1 VVKKR
6 IMEGAAQTLVS
17 NFGVLVGEELQKL
30 RGVGGEVAQLRDE
43 LATMNA
49 LLRMQSEAAP
59 GAVDHFL
66 REWMKQL
73 RELAYDAEDCVH
85 LYTFRVRCRP
95 GDGFLVRSRRLLGT
109 LMPRRRLAAD
119 ITALRARAAAI
130 NEQHSRYGVS
140 LEPLRCPPLPLAHV
154 PAPAVVALRPAAASG
169 DPSHHHQLVGLRSQ
183 ADTLAEMV
191 RKAVTT
197 GNKEDAAGPPFS
209 DTRLKV
215 FSIVG
220 FGGLGK
226 TTLAMEVCRRL
237 EGEFQRQALVS
248 VSQAFD
254 GAKDLKGLLKRV
266 LQQIVNP
273 AVGDDQ
279 GIKEEDNVGNID
291 TMDEDRLA
299 AKLKETL
306 KNKRYL
312 IVIDDVW
319 SEAAWDA
326 IQCVLP
332 DNNCG
337 SRIIVTTRIY
347 TVARACSHGSDCIYH
362 IKALSAEDSKKL
374 FLSRVFGSTNGACPR
389 EIEDAMQKIL
399 RKCGGL
405 PLAIVSIASLLASYK
420 SPENRH
426 MWETVLKSIGSHM
439 ESHPTLEGMRQIVV
453 LSYDHLPHH
462 LKACMMYLSIFPE
475 DFLIVKERLL
485 RRWIAEGLVAEKRG
499 LTSMEVAEGYFSEL
513 VSRSMIDRAADIVTY
528 YDGREETCRVH
539 DMMLEVMVTKSLEA
553 NFVSL
558 IGGQYEGMTYDRVR
572 RLSIHAGEGPSSTSM
587 SSKKTA
593 AGMNVQHVR
602 SLSMFE
608 FEGHHL
614 LSRLGEFTLLRVLD
628 LQDCQ
633 GLGKRHMACI
643 CRMYLLRFLNLRG
656 TDISVLPPEVGQLEH
671 LQTLDVRLTFLKG
684 LPETVTELENLESL
698 QFSNKEDYWSFHWE
712 APRGL
717 RKMKA
722 LRKVNNVVVTSST
735 EVAKEIAEL
744 RQLQEL
750 TMFVPS
756 GIPRDV
762 AEALDHSLS
771 RLYSLRF
778 LNVEITSNREEEN
791 FLHRLESRSPPRLL
805 RYLRMCGSLG
815 DRTLTHWVGLLTNLV
830 EFVIAWAYLRG
841 DTLFDV
847 LCKLPNLK
855 KLTLETDFYAD
866 TEIVA
871 RTTQSF
877 PVLTELRMFNNH
889 GIPAVYRFEEGSMP
903 KLETLALKFYVGQQ
917 SIVGIEHL
925 TNLKEVQFTGEKDN
939 WAIVED
945 ELKKL
950 KEENARR
957 KRNGS
962 YQLIVKVRYE

>member
-1 VVKKR
+1 
-6 IMEGAAQTLVS
+6 MEGAAQTLVS

-154 PAPAVVALRPAAASG
+154 PATAVVALRPAAASG

-273 AVGDDQ
+273 AVGDDE

-312 IVIDDVW
+312 IVIDDIW

-362 IKALSAEDSKKL
+362 IKA
-374 FLSRVFGSTNGACPR
+374 
-389 EIEDAMQKIL
+389 
-399 RKCGGL
+399 
-405 PLAIVSIASLLASYK
+405 
-420 SPENRH
+420 
-426 MWETVLKSIGSHM
+426 
-439 ESHPTLEGMRQIVV
+439 
-453 LSYDHLPHH
+453 
-462 LKACMMYLSIFPE
+462 CMMYLSIFPE
-475 DFLIVKERLL
+475 DFVIVKERLL

-633 GLGKRHMACI
+633 GLGKRNMACI

>member
-1 VVKKR
+1 
-6 IMEGAAQTLVS
+6 
-17 NFGVLVGEELQKL
+17 
-30 RGVGGEVAQLRDE
+30 
-43 LATMNA
+43 MNA
-49 LLRMQSEAAP
+49 LLRMQSEVAP

-66 REWMKQL
+66 RA
-73 RELAYDAEDCVH
+73 REDDAGH
-85 LYTFRVRCRP
+85 
-95 GDGFLVRSRRLLGT
+95 GS
-109 LMPRRRLAAD
+109 
-119 ITALRARAAAI
+119 
-130 NEQHSRYGVS
+130 
-140 LEPLRCPPLPLAHV
+140 V
-154 PAPAVVALRPAAASG
+154 PAPGGGVPAPGASVRVPSLRRRQGSQGTSEASAAA
-169 DPSHHHQLVGLRSQ
+169 D
-183 ADTLAEMV
+183 
-191 RKAVTT
+191 RK
-197 GNKEDAAGPPFS
+197 
-209 DTRLKV
+209 
-215 FSIVG
+215 
-220 FGGLGK
+220 
-226 TTLAMEVCRRL
+226 
-237 EGEFQRQALVS
+237 
-248 VSQAFD
+248 
-254 GAKDLKGLLKRV
+254 
-266 LQQIVNP
+266 P
-273 AVGDDQ
+273 AVGDGQ
-279 GIKEEDNVGNID
+279 GIKEEDNVRNID
-291 TMDEDRLA
+291 TMDEDKLA

-337 SRIIVTTRIY
+337 SRIIVTTRID

-362 IKALSAEDSKKL
+362 IKALGAEDSKKL

-389 EIEDAMQKIL
+389 EIEDVMQKIL

-420 SPENRH
+420 SPESRH
-426 MWETVLKSIGSHM
+426 MWEVVLKSIGSHM

-475 DFLIVKERLL
+475 DFVIVKERLL
-485 RRWIAEGLVAEKRG
+485 RRWIAEGLVAEQQG
-499 LTSMEVAEGYFSEL
+499 LALMEVAEGYFSEL

-558 IGGQYEGMTYDRVR
+558 IGGQYEGMSYDRVR

-614 LSRLGEFTLLRVLD
+614 LSRLGEFTLLR
-628 LQDCQ
+628 
-633 GLGKRHMACI
+633 
-643 CRMYLLRFLNLRG
+643 LLRFLNLRG

-698 QFSNKEDYWSFHWE
+698 QFSNKDDYWSFHWE

-722 LRKVNNVVVTSST
+722 LRKVNNVVVTSNT

-744 RQLQEL
+744 GQLQEL
-750 TMFVPS
+750 TIFVPS

-762 AEALDHSLS
+762 AEVLDHSLS

-778 LNVEITSNREEEN
+778 LNVEIISNREEEN

-805 RYLRMCGSLG
+805 RYPRMCGSLG

-855 KLTLETDFYAD
+855 KPTLERDFYAD

-903 KLETLALKFYVGQQ
+903 KLETLAIKFYVGQQ

-939 WAIVED
+939 RGIVED

-950 KEENARR
+950 KEENARH

-962 YQLIVKVRYE
+962 NQLIVKVRYE